1 MNPLFLFLLLQA
13 SERIYNLSFSFGD
26 VILFNVGT
34 IEKLILIKRPPDYY
48 KLFFCF
54 RSSILLSM
62 AFEVAKKVVFETE
75 SLIELTSVSYK
86 EYQKR
91 NEKKKIDFHFFS
103 QEEFNLVLC
112 APVPMCTV
120 SKQVQKCFHMTR
132 GR

>member
-91 NEKKKIDFHFFS
+91 NEKKKLIFTFLVRRNSIWSFVRQYLCVQS
-103 QEEFNLVLC
+103 QN
-112 APVPMCTV
+112 
-120 SKQVQKCFHMTR
+120 KCRNAFI
-132 GR
+132 